1 MEQYGVV
8 GVVGLE
14 WSVAGTGNFD
24 GN

>member
-1 MEQYGVV
+1 MEQHGVV